1 MHQMAMGDSV
11 LRLDS
16 VQRKEKTDSG
26 AHLSAAET
34 AATAY
39 PFGHGANWATG
50 HFLAWADTVPRGL
63 FYIFFNQNDFS
74 FSVLKQI

>member
-1 MHQMAMGDSV
+1 MAMGDSV

-39 PFGHGANWATG
+39 PFGHGAN
-50 HFLAWADTVPRGL
+50 
-63 FYIFFNQNDFS
+63 
-74 FSVLKQI
+74 